1 MRRSLRLIAMLV
13 AAFSISASAPL
24 VQSSEPCAAPSA
36 AMAGDTAQRHCCG
49 NAGGFCGCARG
60 KVRCC
65 NGQVAAGCACRG
77 DSDLLAAGEP
87 REH

>member
-1 MRRSLRLIAMLV
+1 
-13 AAFSISASAPL
+13 
-24 VQSSEPCAAPSA
+24 
-36 AMAGDTAQRHCCG
+36 MAGDTAQRHCCG